1 MRIIKEVLEKTTLP
15 YQHVRIANERIIG
28 NITFEIITDKP
39 GMCIGSNGKRLRAN
53 PFIVRTIVR
62 ANAADEANTADFF
75 IDVGGYKTKQIQK
88 IQRVAYMMAGRA
100 KTFEKNEALA
110 PMNAYKRMIVHTTL
124 EGESLI
130 TTESTGH
137 GENRRVVVYTKE
149 KDM

>member
-1 MRIIKEVLEKTTLP
+1 MKILTAQHRKRKVEIKIRYAYRLERIIKDVLEKTNLR
-15 YQHVRIANERIIG
+15 VADERIIG

-75 IDVGGYKTKQIQK
+75 IDVSGYKTKQIQK

-100 KTFEKNEALA
+100 KTFEKHVTLA
-110 PMNAYKRMIVHTTL
+110 SMNAYKRMIVQ
-124 EGESLI
+124 
-130 TTESTGH
+130 
-137 GENRRVVVYTKE
+137 NV
-149 KDM
+149 